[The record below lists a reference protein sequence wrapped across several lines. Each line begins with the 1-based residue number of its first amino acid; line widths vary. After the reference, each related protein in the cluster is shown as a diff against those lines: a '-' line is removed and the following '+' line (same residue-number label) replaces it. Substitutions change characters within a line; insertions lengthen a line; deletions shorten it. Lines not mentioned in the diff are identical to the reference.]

1 MLTDWAVEFR
11 YEGDEP
17 PPLDRA
23 GALTLVVKVREW
35 AEAQIAAVPSKAN
48 AAAEQERSTESDPGQ
63 SSTPSS

>member
-17 PPLDRA
+17 PALDRA
-23 GALTLVVKVREW
+23 GALTLVIKVREW
-35 AEAQIAAVPSKAN
+35 AEAQIAAVPSKEK
-48 AAAEQERSTESDPGQ
+48 AAAEQESSTGSDSGQ